1 VLRKILWIL
10 IALVAAIQLVP
21 YGRDHTNPPVT
32 LEPAWNSTETR
43 ATFDRACAD
52 CHSHQTEW
60 PWYSHVAPVSWL
72 VQHDVDE
79 ARANFNVSAVI
90 SHDEGHEAAEE
101 VLEGEMPPK
110 VFLLAHPEARL
121 TEDEKKAF
129 AVGLDATFGR
139 RHQRG
144 GPEAGEVG
152 EKSGYM
158 D

>member
-1 VLRKILWIL
+1 
-10 IALVAAIQLVP
+10 
-21 YGRDHTNPPVT
+21 
-32 LEPAWNSTETR
+32 
-43 ATFDRACAD
+43 
-52 CHSHQTEW
+52 
-60 PWYSHVAPVSWL
+60 VSWL
-72 VQHDVDE
+72 LPHDVEE
-79 ARANFNVSAVI
+79 ARANYTVTAVI
-90 SHDEGHEAAEE
+90 SHAEGHEAAEE
-101 VLEGEMPPK
+101 VHDGEMPPK
-110 VFLLAHPEARL
+110 VFLLDHPEARL